1 MVSSRKKKNNIKP
14 ETTNSIDQKV
24 LEIIQNEVTYET
36 TLRKIEKNNST
47 VTAQKEKIISS
58 KLKLDKIEVK
68 EEYPDKLTI
77 FIWVL
82 AITALLL
89 AILYLKASEIITEF
103 PFTEKLMLQY
113 QQLVTDS
120 INSVYR
126 SDSIK
131 KILSFW

>member
-68 EEYPDKLTI
+68 EEYSDKLTI

-89 AILYLKASEIITEF
+89 AVLYLKATEIITEF

-120 INSVYR
+120 INSVYS

>member
-82 AITALLL
+82 AIIALLL
-89 AILYLKASEIITEF
+89 AVLYLKASEIITEF

-113 QQLVTDS
+113 QQLVTDC
-120 INSVYR
+120 INSVYS

>member
-113 QQLVTDS
+113 QQLVTDC
-120 INSVYR
+120 INSVYS

>member
-1 MVSSRKKKNNIKP
+1 MVSSRRKKNNIKP

-89 AILYLKASEIITEF
+89 AVLYLKASEIITEF

-120 INSVYR
+120 INLVYS

>member
-68 EEYPDKLTI
+68 EEYSDKLTI

-103 PFTEKLMLQY
+103 PFTEKLILQY

>member
-1 MVSSRKKKNNIKP
+1 MVSSRRKKNNIKP

-24 LEIIQNEVTYET
+24 LEIIQNEVAYET
-36 TLRKIEKNNST
+36 TLRKIEKNNSS
-47 VTAQKEKIISS
+47 VTAQKEKITSS

-68 EEYPDKLTI
+68 EKHPDKLTI

-89 AILYLKASEIITEF
+89 AVLYLKASEIITEF

-120 INSVYR
+120 INLVYS

>member
-24 LEIIQNEVTYET
+24 LEIIQNEVAYET

-68 EEYPDKLTI
+68 EEI
-77 FIWVL
+77 V
-82 AITALLL
+82 
-89 AILYLKASEIITEF
+89 
-103 PFTEKLMLQY
+103 
-113 QQLVTDS
+113 
-120 INSVYR
+120 
-126 SDSIK
+126 
-131 KILSFW
+131 

>member
-68 EEYPDKLTI
+68 EEYSDKLTI

-89 AILYLKASEIITEF
+89 AVLYLKASEIITEF

>member
-47 VTAQKEKIISS
+47 VTAQKKKIVSS

-103 PFTEKLMLQY
+103 PFTEKLILQY

-120 INSVYR
+120 INSVYS

>member
-24 LEIIQNEVTYET
+24 LEIIQNEVAYET

-68 EEYPDKLTI
+68 EEHPDKLTI

-89 AILYLKASEIITEF
+89 AVLYLKASEIITEF

-113 QQLVTDS
+113 QQLVTNS
-120 INSVYR
+120 INSVYNN
-126 SDSIK
+126 DSIK

>member
-36 TLRKIEKNNST
+36 TLRKIEKNNSS
-47 VTAQKEKIISS
+47 VTAQKEKITPS

-68 EEYPDKLTI
+68 EKHPDKLTI

-89 AILYLKASEIITEF
+89 AVLYLKASEIITEF

-120 INSVYR
+120 INLVYS

>member
-1 MVSSRKKKNNIKP
+1 MVSSRKKKNNIKR

-24 LEIIQNEVTYET
+24 LEIIQNEVAYET

-68 EEYPDKLTI
+68 EEHPDKLTI

-89 AILYLKASEIITEF
+89 AVLYLKASEIITEF

-113 QQLVTDS
+113 QQLVTNS
-120 INSVYR
+120 INSVY
-126 SDSIK
+126 SNDSIK

>member
-68 EEYPDKLTI
+68 EKHPDKLTI

-89 AILYLKASEIITEF
+89 AVLYLKASEIITEF

-120 INSVYR
+120 INLVYS

>member
-24 LEIIQNEVTYET
+24 LEIIQNEVAYET

-89 AILYLKASEIITEF
+89 AVLYLKASEIITEF

-120 INSVYR
+120 INSVYS

>member
-36 TLRKIEKNNST
+36 TLRKIEKNNSS

-89 AILYLKASEIITEF
+89 AVLYLKASEIITEF

-120 INSVYR
+120 INSVYS

>member
-89 AILYLKASEIITEF
+89 AVLYLKATEIITEF

>member
-24 LEIIQNEVTYET
+24 LEIIQNEVAYET

-89 AILYLKASEIITEF
+89 AVLYLKASEIITEF

-113 QQLVTDS
+113 QQLVTNS
-120 INSVYR
+120 INSVY
-126 SDSIK
+126 SNDSIK

>member
-89 AILYLKASEIITEF
+89 AVLYLKASEIITEF

>member
-103 PFTEKLMLQY
+103 PFTEKLILQY

>member
-89 AILYLKASEIITEF
+89 AVLYLKASEIITEF

-120 INSVYR
+120 INSVYS

-131 KILSFW
+131 KVLSFW

>member
-14 ETTNSIDQKV
+14 ETTNSIEQKV

-47 VTAQKEKIISS
+47 VTAQKEKIVSS

-103 PFTEKLMLQY
+103 PFTEKLILQY

-120 INSVYR
+120 INSVYS

>member
-1 MVSSRKKKNNIKP
+1 MVSSRRKKNNIKP

-24 LEIIQNEVTYET
+24 LEIIQNEVAYET
-36 TLRKIEKNNST
+36 TLRKIEKNNSS
-47 VTAQKEKIISS
+47 VTAQKEKITPS

-68 EEYPDKLTI
+68 EKHPDKLTI

-89 AILYLKASEIITEF
+89 AVLYLKASEIITEF

-120 INSVYR
+120 INLVYS

>member
-82 AITALLL
+82 AITGLLL

-113 QQLVTDS
+113 QQLVTDC
-120 INSVYR
+120 INSVYS

>member
-47 VTAQKEKIISS
+47 VTAQKEKIVSS

-120 INSVYR
+120 INSVYS

-131 KILSFW
+131 KVLSFW

>member
-24 LEIIQNEVTYET
+24 LKIIQNEVTYET

-89 AILYLKASEIITEF
+89 AVLYLKASEIITEF

-120 INSVYR
+120 INSVYS

>member
-24 LEIIQNEVTYET
+24 LEIIQNEVAYET

-47 VTAQKEKIISS
+47 VTAQKEKVISS

-68 EEYPDKLTI
+68 EEHPDKLTI

-89 AILYLKASEIITEF
+89 AVLYLKASEIITEF

-113 QQLVTDS
+113 QQLVTNS
-120 INSVYR
+120 INSVY
-126 SDSIK
+126 SNDSIK

>member
-103 PFTEKLMLQY
+103 PFTEKLILQY

-120 INSVYR
+120 INSVYS

>member
-24 LEIIQNEVTYET
+24 LEIIQNEVAYET

-68 EEYPDKLTI
+68 EEYPGKLTI

-89 AILYLKASEIITEF
+89 AVLYLKASEIITEF

-113 QQLVTDS
+113 QQLVTNS
-120 INSVYR
+120 INSVY
-126 SDSIK
+126 SNDSIK

>member
-14 ETTNSIDQKV
+14 KTTNSIDQKV
-24 LEIIQNEVTYET
+24 LEIIQNEVAYET
-36 TLRKIEKNNST
+36 TLRKIEKNNSS
-47 VTAQKEKIISS
+47 VTAQKEKITSS

-82 AITALLL
+82 AIIALLL
-89 AILYLKASEIITEF
+89 AVLYLKASEIITEF
-103 PFTEKLMLQY
+103 PFTKKLMLQY

-120 INSVYR
+120 ISSVYS

>member
-89 AILYLKASEIITEF
+89 AVLYLKATEIITEF

-120 INSVYR
+120 ISSVYS

>member
-24 LEIIQNEVTYET
+24 LEIIQNEVAYET

-68 EEYPDKLTI
+68 EEHPDKLTI

-89 AILYLKASEIITEF
+89 AVLYLKASEIITEF

-113 QQLVTDS
+113 QQLVTNS
-120 INSVYR
+120 INSVYS

-131 KILSFW
+131 KILNFW

>member
-1 MVSSRKKKNNIKP
+1 MVSSRRKKNNIKP

-24 LEIIQNEVTYET
+24 LEIIQNEVAYET
-36 TLRKIEKNNST
+36 TLRKIEKNNSF
-47 VTAQKEKIISS
+47 VTAQKEKITSS

-68 EEYPDKLTI
+68 EKHPDKLTI

-89 AILYLKASEIITEF
+89 AVLYLKASEIITEF

-120 INSVYR
+120 INLVYS

>member
-89 AILYLKASEIITEF
+89 AVLYLKATEIITEF

-113 QQLVTDS
+113 QQFVTDC
-120 INSVYR
+120 INSVYS

>member
-24 LEIIQNEVTYET
+24 LEIIQNEVAYET
-36 TLRKIEKNNST
+36 TLRKIEKNNSS
-47 VTAQKEKIISS
+47 VTAQKEKITSS

-68 EEYPDKLTI
+68 EKHPDKLTI

-89 AILYLKASEIITEF
+89 AVLYLKASEIITEF

-120 INSVYR
+120 INLVYS

>member
-89 AILYLKASEIITEF
+89 AVLYLKASEIITEF
-103 PFTEKLMLQY
+103 PFTEKLILQY

-120 INSVYR
+120 INSVYS

>member
-24 LEIIQNEVTYET
+24 LEIIQNEVAYET

-68 EEYPDKLTI
+68 EEHPDKLTI

-82 AITALLL
+82 AITAFLL
-89 AILYLKASEIITEF
+89 AVLYLKASEIITEF

-113 QQLVTDS
+113 QQLVTNS
-120 INSVYR
+120 INSVY
-126 SDSIK
+126 SNDSIK

>member
-24 LEIIQNEVTYET
+24 LEIIQNEVAYET

-68 EEYPDKLTI
+68 EEHPDKLTI

-89 AILYLKASEIITEF
+89 AVLYLKASEIITEF
-103 PFTEKLMLQY
+103 PFTEKLLLQY

-120 INSVYR
+120 INSVH
-126 SDSIK
+126 SNDNIK